1 VTQYIIRRLLLMIPV
16 VMIVTVILFALI
28 RLTPGDPI
36 RDQFGLDVTPQNYAA
51 RKHQLGLDRPLP
63 VQYADW
69 LNNLVHLDFGRSIR
83 THATVRSVVFDR
95 FPATLELAIFAFI
108 VGLSISAVLGT
119 LAAVYDGSIFS
130 RCVTVFGLAAV
141 SLPGFFFATLLVYYV
156 QFRFRLMP
164 LPRYIPFDKDP
175 VQNLRF
181 IVLPVIA
188 LSYAAIGGPTRI
200 IRANVLEALQQ
211 DYIRT
216 ARSKGLSHL
225 VIVFRHGLR
234 NALLPS
240 VTLLGLG
247 VATLWEGAFIVETI
261 FNWPGVGRLA
271 LQSLTSKDYP
281 VVQTIVLLSAISF
294 SLANLLVDVAYAK
307 LDPRISYVGRQ

>member
-1 VTQYIIRRLLLMIPV
+1 MIPV
-16 VMIVTVILFALI
+16 ILIVTVILFALI
-28 RLTPGDPI
+28 RLTPGDPM
-36 RDQFGLDVTPQNYAA
+36 RDQFGLDVTPQNYAE

-69 LNNLVHLDFGRSIR
+69 LNNLVHLDFGQSIR
-83 THATVRSVVFDR
+83 THASVRSVVFDR

-108 VGLSISAVLGT
+108 VGITISAVLGT
-119 LAAVYDGSIFS
+119 LAAVYDRTLFS
-130 RCVTVFGLAAV
+130 MLVTVFGLGAV
-141 SLPGFFFATLLVYYV
+141 SLPGFFFGTLLVFYLQY
-156 QFRFRLMP
+156 QFRLVP
-164 LPRYIPFDKDP
+164 LPRYIPFNEQP
-175 VQNLRF
+175 VQNLKF
-181 IVLPVIA
+181 IILRVIA
-188 LSYAAIGGPTRI
+188 LSYAAVGGQTRL

-216 ARSKGLSHL
+216 ARAKGLSQL
-225 VIVFRHGLR
+225 TVVVRHGLR

-240 VTLLGLG
+240 VTLIGIG
-247 VATLWEGAFIVETI
+247 VATLWEGAFITETI

-294 SLANLLVDVAYAK
+294 SLANLLVDIAYAK
-307 LDPRISYVGRQ
+307 LDPRISYAGHR